1 MKNRSAELA
10 VTVSILLLFAI
21 LAKAA
26 PGYFSNANLRDLF
39 LANLPVLLI
48 ALGMTLVIL
57 TGEIDISVGSIFA
70 VASVAMG
77 LFTNIGIPVL
87 AAAVLTCL
95 FAAAMGALNGALVS
109 YLRIPSIV
117 VTLAAMIAL
126 RDSLRWATGGAWV
139 TDLPTRFQWLGLS
152 QSAYLLMMAILAFL
166 LVGAFA
172 ISLRNTAAG
181 RLIYATGSN
190 LEAARLNSINT
201 KNVKL
206 SAFTLLGAMTGL
218 AAALNAVR
226 FNQIPSNAGLGLEM
240 KVIAAVVVGGTAIR
254 GGRGSVAGTVLGVIL
269 LGAMG
274 PALTFL
280 GVSAYWEKAL
290 QGSIILAA
298 ISLEVVRRVL
308 ERRLLEKK
316 TGAEYAPG

>member
-1 MKNRSAELA
+1 M
-10 VTVSILLLFAI
+10 
-21 LAKAA
+21 
-26 PGYFSNANLRDLF
+26 
-39 LANLPVLLI
+39 
-48 ALGMTLVIL
+48 
-57 TGEIDISVGSIFA
+57 
-70 VASVAMG
+70 
-77 LFTNIGIPVL
+77 
-87 AAAVLTCL
+87 
-95 FAAAMGALNGALVS
+95 
-109 YLRIPSIV
+109 
-117 VTLAAMIAL
+117 
-126 RDSLRWATGGAWV
+126 

-152 QSAYLLMMAILAFL
+152 QAAYLLMMAILAFL